1 MLSTQQINRMRQF
14 NRQYTQALGILNKH
28 TFDMDLTYPEGR
40 VLIEIADNAPV
51 TPITIAKRLG
61 LDKSYTSRIIKQLA
75 KKGILSKERS
85 KRDMRSVDLQLT
97 SHGQKIFKQVNDRSN
112 QQVAGLLA
120 GLSAN
125 QQEKIFNDV
134 MEINTLLFE
143 RNDEDDVES

>member
-40 VLIEIADNAPV
+40 VLIEIADNEPV
-51 TPITIAKRLG
+51 TPMTIAKRLG

-85 KRDMRSVDLQLT
+85 KQDMRSVDLRLT
-97 SHGQKIFKQVNDRSN
+97 TYGRQIFEQVNDRSN

-120 GLSAN
+120 GLSAD

-134 MEINTLLFE
+134 MEMNELLFE
-143 RNDEDDVES
+143 RDDRNDMES

>member
-51 TPITIAKRLG
+51 TPMTIAKRLG
-61 LDKSYTSRIIKQLA
+61 LDKSYTSRIVKQLA

-85 KRDMRSVDLQLT
+85 KQDMRSVDLQLT
-97 SHGQKIFKQVNDRSN
+97 AHGQKIFKQVNNRSN

-120 GLSAN
+120 GLSAD

>member
-40 VLIEIADNAPV
+40 VLIEIADNEPV
-51 TPITIAKRLG
+51 TPMTIAKRLG

-85 KRDMRSVDLQLT
+85 KQDMRSVDVQLT
-97 SHGQKIFKQVNDRSN
+97 TCGRQIFEQVNDRSN

-134 MEINTLLFE
+134 MEVNKLLFE
-143 RNDEDDVES
+143 RDDKDDVES